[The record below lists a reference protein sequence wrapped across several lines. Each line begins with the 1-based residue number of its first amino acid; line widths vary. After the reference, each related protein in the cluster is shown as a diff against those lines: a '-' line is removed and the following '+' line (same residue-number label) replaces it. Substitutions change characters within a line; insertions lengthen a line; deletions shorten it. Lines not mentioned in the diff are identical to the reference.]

1 MRIYDISMPL
11 EPGVVSWPGD
21 AVFQWRWSWQMSAGA
36 SVNVG
41 QVSLSVHTG
50 THADAPFHYS
60 PTGKTMEAIDPAVY
74 VGPACVLDVRGRDPL
89 RIADLAALE
98 RTPAPR
104 VLLHTGSWADRTR
117 FPDRLHAINPEVP
130 SWLASRGVVLLGVDI
145 PSVDAIESKDMP
157 IHHALGAGGIAILEN
172 LLLSSVPP
180 GVYELIAL
188 PLRLVG
194 ADGSPVRAVLR
205 ELPRGD

>member
-11 EPGVVSWPGD
+11 QPGIISWPGD
-21 AVFQWRWSWQMSAGA
+21 ATYEWKWSWEISAGA

-41 QVSLSVHTG
+41 RVSLSVHTG

-60 PTGKTMEAIDPAVY
+60 ATGKTMEAIDPGVY
-74 VGPACVLDVRGRDPL
+74 IGPACVVDVRGRDPIRL
-89 RIADLAALE
+89 TDLATLE
-98 RTPAPR
+98 QMPAPR
-104 VLLHTGSWADRTR
+104 LLLHTGGWADRTH
-117 FPDRLHAINPEVP
+117 FPERLPAIDPEVP
-130 SWLASRGVVLLGVDI
+130 TWLASRGVVLLGVDI
-145 PSVDAIESKDMP
+145 PSVDAIESKNLP
-157 IHHALGAGGIAILEN
+157 IHHALGARGIAILEN
-172 LLLSSVPP
+172 LVLTGVPE

-205 ELPRGD
+205 EQ